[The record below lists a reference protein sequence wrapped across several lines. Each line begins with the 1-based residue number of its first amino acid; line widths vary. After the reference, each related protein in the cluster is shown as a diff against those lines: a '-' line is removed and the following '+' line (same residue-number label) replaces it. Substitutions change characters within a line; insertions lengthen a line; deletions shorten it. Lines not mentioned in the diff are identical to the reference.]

1 MAERLERRFHSVIA
15 ENLAD
20 TECVLRQHCD
30 DLLQRDNFDV
40 LLDARVLPARKMTS
54 IGRAWFAEGL
64 ARKKINLD
72 HARMELRDLR
82 EIHAERPHRFQ
93 RRVDDDFLLGSERW
107 LQILP
112 PMLKPNQA
120 RLTPYASSTSR
131 SVTMPS
137 NLCTSARLTT
147 GRISIRFAPMRSSAK
162 SSPWSGWTCGKA
174 SASTN
179 SPSFLSAP
187 SANSCTSLERLIT
200 PTTPRRS
207 ATS

>member
-20 TECVLRQHCD
+20 TECVLRQHGD
-30 DLLQRDNFDV
+30 DLLERDNFDV
-40 LLDARVLPARKMTS
+40 LLDARVLPARKMTL
-54 IGRAWFAEGL
+54 IGRAWFADGL

-112 PMLKPNQA
+112 PNEWVSFRLK
-120 RLTPYASSTSR
+120 SR
-131 SVTMPS
+131 
-137 NLCTSARLTT
+137 
-147 GRISIRFAPMRSSAK
+147 GRD
-162 SSPWSGWTCGKA
+162 
-174 SASTN
+174 
-179 SPSFLSAP
+179 
-187 SANSCTSLERLIT
+187 
-200 PTTPRRS
+200 
-207 ATS
+207 